1 MSKNTIIGYNITTDP
16 NFLDEENAIVPELSR
31 LLERYH
37 KMALNGKRSSVQKI
51 LDAIE
56 KYPNNPQL
64 KNYLSVLY
72 GQIGD
77 TKKMYETNR
86 WLNTEHPNFLF
97 GKLNLAN
104 EYYYKKEYHKI
115 PEILGDAMEI
125 KALYPHRDTFHL
137 NEVTSFFKCAILYF
151 TAIGDIEQAEM
162 RYNILNK
169 LAPDSEDADIALN
182 HTLISRLDA
191 GRKRFE
197 EEEKNRISER
207 QKNKK
212 LKQLLML
219 PSLRMPK

>member
-31 LLERYH
+31 LLERYR

-86 WLNTEHPNFLF
+86 WLNTVHPNYLF
-97 GKLNLAN
+97 GKL
-104 EYYYKKEYHKI
+104 I
-115 PEILGDAMEI
+115 WPTSIII
-125 KALYPHRDTFHL
+125 KRNTIKY
-137 NEVTSFFKCAILYF
+137 
-151 TAIGDIEQAEM
+151 
-162 RYNILNK
+162 
-169 LAPDSEDADIALN
+169 
-182 HTLISRLDA
+182 
-191 GRKRFE
+191 
-197 EEEKNRISER
+197 
-207 QKNKK
+207 
-212 LKQLLML
+212 LKYWVML
-219 PSLRMPK
+219 WK